1 MAVYKFV
8 ARAVKPSPSFNSN
21 PSLMQSYK
29 ATTSRITPHIH
40 RVIKTAT
47 PQTRNMAFLMPRVA
61 FAPARCGPARNDLA
75 PLFSLFDD
83 TLNEVA
89 RASRQSRRS
98 FAPRFDVKEVSEA
111 YHLEGELPGIDQKDI
126 SIEFTD
132 EHTLTIKGRSERHT
146 ESGTRPSAV
155 VEASEKSASQEDT
168 ATPVSEDRSVKSHQP
183 TVEDEEAP
191 ANASAAAESSAES
204 VPASEPTKEAPKVE
218 APRSQYW
225 ISERSVGR
233 FERSFSFQAR
243 VDQDAVKASL
253 KNGILS
259 IVVPKA
265 KVPESRRINI
275 E

>member
-1 MAVYKFV
+1 MAMYKFV
-8 ARAVKPSPSFNSN
+8 ARAIKSSPSFNSN
-21 PSLMQSYK
+21 PSLMQSCK

-61 FAPARCGPARNDLA
+61 FAPARCGPARHDLS

-89 RASRQSRRS
+89 RASRHSRRS
-98 FAPRFDVKEVSEA
+98 FAPRFDVKEVNEA

-146 ESGTRPSAV
+146 ESGTRPTAV
-155 VEASEKSASQEDT
+155 VETSEKSAGQED
-168 ATPVSEDRSVKSHQP
+168 AAASSSEDESVKSHQP
-183 TVEDEEAP
+183 TVEDEEEP
-191 ANASAAAESSAES
+191 ANTSAAVESSAEA
-204 VPASEPTKEAPKVE
+204 VPASEAAKEAPKAE
-218 APRSQYW
+218 APKSQYW

>member
-1 MAVYKFV
+1 MAIYKFV
-8 ARAVKPSPSFNSN
+8 VRSMNPCPSFNS
-21 PSLMQSYK
+21 SLMQSYK
-29 ATTSRITPHIH
+29 ATTSRITPQIH

-47 PQTRNMAFLMPRVA
+47 PQTRNMAFFMPRVA
-61 FAPARCGPARNDLA
+61 FAPARCHPVRRDITRDFA
-75 PLFSLFDD
+75 PLFSLFGD

-89 RASRQSRRS
+89 RASRDSRRL
-98 FAPRFDVKEVSEA
+98 FAPLFDVKEENEA

-132 EHTLTIKGRSERHT
+132 EHTLTIKGRSEHHT
-146 ESGTRPSAV
+146 ESGTPPTAA
-155 VEASEKSASQEDT
+155 VEASEKSTLQDGT
-168 ATPVSEDRSVKSHQP
+168 ATPASDDGSVKSHQP

-191 ANASAAAESSAES
+191 ANSSAAAESSQVAG
-204 VPASEPTKEAPKVE
+204 PAPAQEPAKTEAPK
-218 APRSQYW
+218 PQYW
-225 ISERSVGR
+225 ISERSVGQ

-265 KVPESRRINI
+265 KVPESRRISI

>member
-1 MAVYKFV
+1 
-8 ARAVKPSPSFNSN
+8 
-21 PSLMQSYK
+21 MQSCK

-40 RVIKTAT
+40 RVTKAAT
-47 PQTRNMAFLMPRVA
+47 PQTRNMAFLMPHVA
-61 FAPARCGPARNDLA
+61 FAPARCGPARCGPARHDFA

-89 RASRQSRRS
+89 RASRRSQRS
-98 FAPRFDVKEVSEA
+98 FTPRFDVKEVDDA

-146 ESGTRPSAV
+146 ESGTRPTAV
-155 VEASEKSASQEDT
+155 VEASENPASQEGT
-168 ATPVSEDRSVKSHQP
+168 ATPSEDESVKSHQP
-183 TVEDEEAP
+183 TVEDEELVDADAAEP
-191 ANASAAAESSAES
+191 SAAA
-204 VPASEPTKEAPKVE
+204 VPAPAPAPAKEAQKTE

-225 ISERSVGR
+225 ISERSVGQ
-233 FERSFSFQAR
+233 FERRFSFQTR

>member
-1 MAVYKFV
+1 MAMYKFV
-8 ARAVKPSPSFNSN
+8 ARAIKSSPSFNSN
-21 PSLMQSYK
+21 PSLMQNCK

-61 FAPARCGPARNDLA
+61 FAPARCGPARHDLA

-89 RASRQSRRS
+89 RASRHSRRS
-98 FAPRFDVKEVSEA
+98 FAPRFDVKEVNEA

-146 ESGTRPSAV
+146 ESGTRPTAV
-155 VEASEKSASQEDT
+155 VEAPEKSASQEDA
-168 ATPVSEDRSVKSHQP
+168 ATPSSEDGSVKSHQP
-183 TVEDEEAP
+183 TVEDEEEP
-191 ANASAAAESSAES
+191 AKTSAEA
-204 VPASEPTKEAPKVE
+204 VPASEPAKEAPKAE

-225 ISERSVGR
+225 ISERSVGQ

>member
-1 MAVYKFV
+1 
-8 ARAVKPSPSFNSN
+8 
-21 PSLMQSYK
+21 MQSYK

-61 FAPARCGPARNDLA
+61 FAPARCGPVRRDFA

-89 RASRQSRRS
+89 RASRHARRS
-98 FAPRFDVKEVSEA
+98 FAPRFDVKEENES
-111 YHLEGELPGIDQKDI
+111 YYLEGELPGIDQKHI

-132 EHTLTIKGRSERHT
+132 EHTLTIKGRSEHHT
-146 ESGTRPSAV
+146 ESGTPPAAT
-155 VEASEKSASQEDT
+155 VEASGKPAIQDGA
-168 ATPVSEDRSVKSHQP
+168 ATPASDNANVKSHQP

-191 ANASAAAESSAES
+191 ANASAAVESPEAAATA
-204 VPASEPTKEAPKVE
+204 PAKEAPKVE

-225 ISERSVGR
+225 ISERSVGE
-233 FERSFSFQAR
+233 FERSFTFRAR

-253 KNGILS
+253 KNGVLS

-265 KVPESRRINI
+265 KTPESRRINI

>member
-1 MAVYKFV
+1 MAMYKFV
-8 ARAVKPSPSFNSN
+8 ARAIKSSPSFNSN
-21 PSLMQSYK
+21 PSLMQNCK

-61 FAPARCGPARNDLA
+61 FAPARCGPARHDLA

-89 RASRQSRRS
+89 RTSRHSRRS
-98 FAPRFDVKEVSEA
+98 FAPRFDVKEVDEA

-146 ESGTRPSAV
+146 ESGTRPTAA
-155 VEASEKSASQEDT
+155 VEASEKPASQEDA
-168 ATPVSEDRSVKSHQP
+168 ATPSSEDASVRSHQP
-183 TVEDEEAP
+183 TVEDEEP
-191 ANASAAAESSAES
+191 ANASAAAESSAEA
-204 VPASEPTKEAPKVE
+204 VPASEPAKEAPKTE

>member
-1 MAVYKFV
+1 MAAYINV
-8 ARAVKPSPSFNSN
+8 ARSVKTSPSLNS
-21 PSLMQSYK
+21 SLILMQSYK

-40 RVIKTAT
+40 RIIRTAT
-47 PQTRNMAFLMPRVA
+47 PQTRSMAFLMPRVA
-61 FAPARCGPARNDLA
+61 FAPARCSPAARNDFA

-98 FAPRFDVKEVSEA
+98 FAPRFDVKEEKES
-111 YHLEGELPGIDQKDI
+111 YYLEGELPGIDQKDV

-146 ESGTRPSAV
+146 ESGNPSTAA
-155 VEASEKSASQEDT
+155 VEASEKPASQEGT
-168 ATPVSEDRSVKSHQP
+168 ATPTSDAASVKSHQP
-183 TVEDEEAP
+183 TVEDEAAP
-191 ANASAAAESSAES
+191 ANSSAAAESSHVATTT
-204 VPASEPTKEAPKVE
+204 PAQEPAKTQLS
-218 APRSQYW
+218 RSQYW
-225 ISERSVGR
+225 VSERSVGQ

-265 KVPESRRINI
+265 KVPESRRISI